1 MNFKITNNKFYRN
14 LIIILSIFIF
24 DRLTKLYI
32 IYLDK
37 INSGSEIFSS
47 KFLNIYLIWNE
58 GIAFG
63 LFSFNQNIF
72 YNALTVLIFFIVC
85 VILFILLKSNGIK
98 KYALLMIFGGAIG
111 NLFDRIF
118 YKAVPDFI
126 DLHINNFHWFI
137 FNIADIFITIGVFLM
152 ILSEFIFKESYEKI

>member
-1 MNFKITNNKFYRN
+1 MSIFSNSKTFYIN
-14 LIIILSIFIF
+14 LIIIISIFIL
-24 DRLTKLYI
+24 DRLTKLYV
-32 IYLDK
+32 IYLNK
-37 INSGSEIFSS
+37 INSTPEIFSS

-72 YNALTVLIFFIVC
+72 YNALTVLIFFVVC
-85 VILFILLKSNGIK
+85 VILFMLLKSNGIK

-152 ILSEFIFKESYEKI
+152 ILSEFVVKESYEKI